1 MKIILLSTFK
11 QNVSGERIN
20 EDRLKFLLD
29 LLSARSKAFSMVG
42 GWLNE
47 IPWSRFIFPDLS
59 GYTLITKMNQQIS
72 DVIEVSY
79 YISVSFIDK

>member
-1 MKIILLSTFK
+1 MLLSTSE

-20 EDRLKFLLD
+20 EDRLKYLID
-29 LLSARSKAFSMVG
+29 LLGARSKAFSMAG

-47 IPWSRFIFPDLS
+47 MPWCRFIFPDLS
-59 GYTLITKMNQQIS
+59 GYTLITKVNQQIS

-79 YISVSFIDK
+79 NI

>member
-1 MKIILLSTFK
+1 MLISTFE

-29 LLSARSKAFSMVG
+29 LLSARSKAFSMAG

-47 IPWSRFIFPDLS
+47 MPWSRFIFPDLS
-59 GYTLITKMNQQIS
+59 GYTLINKMNQQIS
-72 DVIEVSY
+72 DVIQVSY
-79 YISVSFIDK
+79 NISASFIDK